1 MGLGDELRREYQRT
15 KVLTRMAEERRKP
28 GRGRGK
34 PVVVPG
40 DDDESDVSSDFSS
53 GSSTGSPT
61 LEDSGSPV
69 KLSSPEDG
77 PGGGGEGRAVPS
89 AGRGRG
95 ARGRGL
101 GMVAQLSSSESSL
114 SLSPE
119 RGETSQLA
127 EDLERTTMEEAASAL
142 FPPAD
147 L

>member
-15 KVLTRMAEERRKP
+15 KVLTRMAEERREP

-77 PGGGGEGRAVPS
+77 PGGGGQEVGGEARAVPS

-95 ARGRGL
+95 
-101 GMVAQLSSSESSL
+101 S
-114 SLSPE
+114 
-119 RGETSQLA
+119 GEGV
-127 EDLERTTMEEAASAL
+127 
-142 FPPAD
+142 
-147 L
+147 